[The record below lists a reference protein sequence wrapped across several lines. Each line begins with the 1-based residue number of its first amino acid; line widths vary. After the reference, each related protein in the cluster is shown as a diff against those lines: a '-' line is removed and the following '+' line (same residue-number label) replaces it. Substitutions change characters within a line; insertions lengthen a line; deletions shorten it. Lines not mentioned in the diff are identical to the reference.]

1 MTTEDILRSVLA
13 FKVDNAVYLFTNG
26 YISRQAYGIAD
37 SAKNFYLIGSMGL
50 VSSLGLGIAMNSKKK
65 VVVLDGDGSILMNMG
80 TMPLIGYIEPNNLI
94 HFILDNFAYHSTG
107 NQPTISENIDFLK
120 MACACGYKK
129 VFRFKKISEFKSAL
143 PEIFNACGPVFVH
156 MVIGK
161 NDSSAGPRVGLAP
174 LMLARRIRKTIRSL

>member
-1 MTTEDILRSVLA
+1 MTTEDILKLVLA

-80 TMPLIGYIEPNNLI
+80 TMPLIGHIKPKNLV
-94 HFILDNFAYHSTG
+94 HFILDNNAYHSTG
-107 NQPTISENIDFLK
+107 DQPTISKNIDFLK
-120 MACACGYKK
+120 MADASGYKK
-129 VFRFKKISEFKSAL
+129 IFSFKGPGELKKAL

-156 MVIGK
+156 VVIGK
-161 NDSSAGPRVGLAP
+161 DDSGAGPRVGLSPA
-174 LMLARRIRKTIRSL
+174 MLTRRIAKTIRNF

>member
-1 MTTEDILRSVLA
+1 MTTEDILRSVLT

-50 VSSLGLGIAMNSKKK
+50 VSALGLGIAMNSEKKI
-65 VVVLDGDGSILMNMG
+65 VVLDGDGSILMNMG
-80 TMPLIGYIEPNNLI
+80 TMPLIGYIKPKNLV
-94 HFILDNFAYHSTG
+94 HFILDNNAYHSTG
-107 NQPTISENIDFLK
+107 DQPTISKNIDFLK

-129 VFRFKKISEFKSAL
+129 TSCFKKPGEFKKAL

-161 NDSSAGPRVGLAP
+161 NDSNAGPRVGLTPA
-174 LMLARRIRKTIRSL
+174 MLAQRIRKTIGNF